1 METREEILSL
11 LRRSAIAPLSV
22 EADNRLPSAHG
33 GADDG
38 AGDFDEVSATSR
50 ADVEQVP
57 KEPGLAL
64 AIIDG
69 FGRLHGLSDFKQA
82 AGHREFGAAVRVG
95 TKAEVADPAEA
106 VR

>member
-33 GADDG
+33 G